1 MNSNITDDVSLL
13 LQVYSLLILMKDYN
27 NGDLMNELQ
36 HQNKD
41 YLEKIIV
48 QNEKIIELLERSGD
62 NGQNNS

>member
-1 MNSNITDDVSLL
+1 MNNNTMNNISLL
-13 LQVYSLLILMKDYN
+13 LQALSLEILFKDYN

-41 YLEKIIV
+41 YLEKIIN

-62 NGQNNS
+62 NGQNNP